1 MEIQDQPENSG
12 INTNKHTT
20 SMATNKETINT
31 NQNGR
36 GQTKKEKEKT
46 EEEDDE
52 FCVWDENNIKEEIKS
67 P

>member
-1 MEIQDQPENSG
+1 
-12 INTNKHTT
+12 
-20 SMATNKETINT
+20 MATNKETINT

-36 GQTKKEKEKT
+36 GQTEKEEEKT